1 MNNGHN
7 RPECI
12 STGSQNGD
20 QTSVGGHAQRQ
31 ICIFAFF
38 VWLLSRR
45 SVNFC
50 IHQWFPTCGSQTIS
64 ELLFFYRCCH
74 FYEMTVK
81 MIWLLVDF
89 FKIILTWHRRRSQIA
104 RITSIRLKNT
114 GMYYGSYIDGRT
126 VSFRICMNRLLP
138 KIQYIFIIYFH
149 QFYCRANRFKIFIKI
164 NLNWIYNAFMIFHDC
179 QLCKEKFCVI

>member
-89 FKIILTWHRRRSQIA
+89 FKIILTWHRRRSQVA
-104 RITSIRLKNT
+104 RITSIKVEKHWHVLWQLYRWSYGFVSNMHESFASKNSIHF
-114 GMYYGSYIDGRT
+114 Y
-126 VSFRICMNRLLP
+126 N
-138 KIQYIFIIYFH
+138 IFSSILFS
-149 QFYCRANRFKIFIKI
+149 
-164 NLNWIYNAFMIFHDC
+164 
-179 QLCKEKFCVI
+179 CK